1 MNKST
6 FILSKLDK
14 IIPEPR
20 CELLYNK
27 DYELLL
33 ATMLSAQTTDKRVN
47 MVTEP
52 LFKKYDS
59 LDKLNELSL
68 NEIENEIKT
77 IGMYKQKA
85 KYFKSIV
92 SDLIKLGGYVP
103 NDRDILLKLDGV
115 GRKTINVVLSNLYSE
130 PCIAVDTHVERVSK
144 RLGLATLDDDVLT
157 VENKLMKTF
166 PKNNWSR
173 LHHQLVLFGRY
184 RCKAKNPMCEDCP
197 FIKICNYKK

>member
-6 FILSKLDK
+6 FILSELDK
-14 IIPEPR
+14 IIPEPK

-33 ATMLSAQTTDKRVN
+33 ATMLSAQTTDRRVN

-144 RLGLATLDDDVLT
+144 RLGLAILDDDVLT

>member
-59 LDKLNELSL
+59 LDKLNEPSL

-144 RLGLATLDDDVLT
+144 RLGLATLDDTVLD

-166 PKNNWSR
+166 PKNKWSR

-197 FIKICNYKK
+197 FIKICNYRK